1 MKIIAVINQKGG
13 VGKTTTVVNLGVALA
28 NLNKKVLLID
38 LDPQANL
45 TYSFGIDTG
54 KGIMSEV
61 LQGKQTIQT
70 ILIERERLQIAPASR
85 SLSDVEIALINK
97 IGRENKLKQ
106 GLTGLTSYDFVFI
119 DCPPSLSILTVN
131 ALNTADEVLIPI
143 QMEVLSLQGLKQ
155 LLDTIAEVKT
165 VLNKNL
171 KVKGLIAM
179 MFDTSRNLSHE
190 VTEQVKRNVKERF
203 FKTVIRK
210 CVRIAEAPSFAKSVL
225 SYAPGSNGAIDFQ
238 DLATEFLKGSVK

>member
-106 GLTGLTSYDFVFI
+106 GLTSLTNYDFVFI

-165 VLNKNL
+165 VLNKRL
-171 KVKGLIAM
+171 QIKGLIAM

-190 VTEQVKRNVKERF
+190 VMQQIKSNVKEKF

-225 SYAPGSNGAIDFQ
+225 NYAPRSNGAIDFQ
-238 DLATEFLKGSVK
+238 DLATEFLK

>member
-1 MKIIAVINQKGG
+1 MDIITVINQKGG

-70 ILIERERLQIAPASR
+70 ILTEREGLQIAPASR
-85 SLSDVEIALINK
+85 SLSDVELALINK

-106 GLTGLTSYDFVFI
+106 GLTGLTNYDFVFI

-165 VLNKNL
+165 VLNKRL
-171 KVKGLIAM
+171 QIKGLIAM

-190 VTEQVKRNVKERF
+190 VMQQIKSNVKEKF

-225 SYAPGSNGAIDFQ
+225 NYAPRSNGAIDFQ
-238 DLATEFLKGSVK
+238 DLATEFLK

>member
-1 MKIIAVINQKGG
+1 MDIIAVINQKGG

-28 NLNKKVLLID
+28 NLKKKVLLID

-45 TYSFGIDTG
+45 TYSFGITPDLYT
-54 KGIMSEV
+54 MSEV

-165 VLNKNL
+165 VLNKRL
-171 KVKGLIAM
+171 QIKGLIAM

-190 VTEQVKRNVKERF
+190 VMQQIKSNVKEKF

-225 SYAPGSNGAIDFQ
+225 NYAPRSNGAIDFQ
-238 DLATEFLKGSVK
+238 DLATEFLK

>member
-1 MKIIAVINQKGG
+1 MDIIAVINQKGG

-70 ILIERERLQIAPASR
+70 ILTEREGLQIAPASR
-85 SLSDVEIALINK
+85 SLSDVELALINK

-106 GLTGLTSYDFVFI
+106 GLTGLTNYDFVFI

-165 VLNKNL
+165 VLNKRL
-171 KVKGLIAM
+171 QIKGLIAM

-190 VTEQVKRNVKERF
+190 VMQQIKSNVKEKF

-225 SYAPGSNGAIDFQ
+225 NYAPRSNGAIDFQ
-238 DLATEFLKGSVK
+238 DLATEFLK

>member
-70 ILIERERLQIAPASR
+70 ILTEREGLQIAPASR
-85 SLSDVEIALINK
+85 SLSDVELALINK

-106 GLTGLTSYDFVFI
+106 GLTGLTNYDFVFI

-165 VLNKNL
+165 VLNKRL
-171 KVKGLIAM
+171 QIKGLIAM

-190 VTEQVKRNVKERF
+190 VMQQIKSNVKEKF

-225 SYAPGSNGAIDFQ
+225 NYAPRSNGAIDFQ
-238 DLATEFLKGSVK
+238 DLATEFLK